1 MTTYIR
7 VKIKG
12 FKNDKKITLNDKKIK
27 KGVLRCYI

>member
-12 FKNDKKITLNDKKIK
+12 FKNDKKITLNDKKLK
-27 KGVLRCYI
+27 KEC